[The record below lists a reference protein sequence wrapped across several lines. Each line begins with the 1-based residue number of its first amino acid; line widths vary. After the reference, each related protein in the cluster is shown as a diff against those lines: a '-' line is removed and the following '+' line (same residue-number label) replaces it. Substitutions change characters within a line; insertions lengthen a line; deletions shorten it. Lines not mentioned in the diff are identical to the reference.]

1 MTRGRSRPTQV
12 LSAEE
17 REEAEL
23 AEHQAQMFRAKA
35 VGETLPR
42 FRHGEVERRACT
54 VPEPF
59 QLHTAA
65 TFRAPAAAETEEKP
79 PQFTAKPAP
88 RTLTSGPSGV
98 PERKQLPVV
107 EPQSPAFALR
117 ARLADRKP
125 KVIKFTFKWKVHKL
139 LRLMSV
145 RILLYFLL

>member
-65 TFRAPAAAETEEKP
+65 TSAGAAPYA
-79 PQFTAKPAP
+79 
-88 RTLTSGPSGV
+88 
-98 PERKQLPVV
+98 
-107 EPQSPAFALR
+107 
-117 ARLADRKP
+117 
-125 KVIKFTFKWKVHKL
+125 
-139 LRLMSV
+139 
-145 RILLYFLL
+145 